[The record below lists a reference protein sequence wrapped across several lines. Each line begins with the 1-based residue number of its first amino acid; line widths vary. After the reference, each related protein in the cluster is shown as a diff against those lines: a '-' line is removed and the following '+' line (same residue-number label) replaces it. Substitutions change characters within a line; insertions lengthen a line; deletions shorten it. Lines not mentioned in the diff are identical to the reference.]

1 MSKLIT
7 ISELSKI
14 LNLIDDKSKKPLN
27 HVIRY
32 WEKEFKQIQPKKINN
47 RRYYSLKQIEI
58 FKKIKFL
65 LRNQGMT
72 ISGAKNALNFNI
84 NKLDDYNS
92 DSLKAVYYKNSL
104 KIKSKKLLIKVKKL
118 KKYGKKN
125 AFKS

>member
-47 RRYYSLKQIEI
+47 RRYYSLKQIEV

-65 LRNQGMT
+65 LKNQGMT